1 MSEDNPDIKL
11 NQDSGDSEADKE
23 IMKRTNRFNKT
34 ESSRIKKAELH
45 DDVNTQPV
53 VKPKEDLTS
62 GEDVLDPLTL
72 RDSDTSKLKRI
83 KPKSATQTINL
94 DSENVSDT
102 VHLKVI
108 KEKKKQLAGILTA
121 SQTIRLR
128 PPSSPQAPPGGPQ
141 SSQTLKIN
149 PSAPPAPSTPGAP
162 QSAQTLKIAPGAS
175 SSGSGTVSMPPA
187 GAPAGT
193 LKINMPASTSES
205 GTIKV
210 SKPNFAEGSS
220 AGTLKIK
227 SPVAVDTGSTVGGTL
242 KIKSAAASTAS
253 ASGTLKL
260 KAAGTADETVKIAG
274 DDKGGTLKLKA
285 KSTVS
290 QPAGGTLKKKAA
302 RQREEDDD
310 AALAVEDDPKAKPG
324 IFMTLSSLVALA
336 AIGTIVFMCIDNY
349 MELFSIMNRQ

>member
-1 MSEDNPDIKL
+1 MSDEKD
-11 NQDSGDSEADKE
+11 
-23 IMKRTNRFNKT
+23 
-34 ESSRIKKAELH
+34 KAEMNDDVNTQPVQKPKAPEAH

-53 VKPKEDLTS
+53 VKPKDDLNS
-62 GEDVLDPLTL
+62 GEEVLDPLTL

-128 PPSSPQAPPGGPQ
+128 PPSSPQTPGDGQAPAPQ

-149 PSAPPAPSTPGAP
+149 PSAPPPPSTPGAP
-162 QSAQTLKIAPGAS
+162 ASAQTLKIAPGAS
-175 SSGSGTVSMPPA
+175 ASGSGTVSMPPA

-210 SKPNFAEGSS
+210 SKPNFAEASS

-260 KAAGTADETVKIAG
+260 KAAATADETVKIAG
-274 DDKGGTLKLKA
+274 EDKKGGTLKLKA

-290 QPAGGTLKKKAA
+290 QPAGGGSTLKSKAQS
-302 RQREEDDD
+302 RQREDDD
-310 AALAVEDDPKAKPG
+310 VISEVEDDPKAKPG

-336 AIGTIVFMCIDNY
+336 AIGTIVFLCIDNY
-349 MELFSIMNRQ
+349 MELFSILNKQ